1 MDTQRNHSATHLL
14 HKALKTVLG
23 PNVNQAGSE
32 VSPEKLRF
40 DFTHYEKLTDEQLAA
55 VEKIVNGK
63 IYEGLA
69 VDWFESEIGEAKK
82 LGATALFGEKY
93 GRTVR
98 VVKMGDYSM
107 ELCGGCHLKNTA
119 FMGMFLITSESSV
132 AAGVRRIEAL
142 TGRKAYD
149 YVVNMRQT
157 LTEAAHAFKTRPEM
171 LIEKISDLHDEN
183 TRLSKEIQAMKK
195 DSAKDIVSDLLASAC
210 DFNGAKCVTARVD
223 GLSADEMRNLC
234 DGLKDKLQSA
244 VILLVSTDENKGMI
258 IASATK
264 DVVAGGFDCGAFIK
278 KVAAS
283 VGGGGGGKPD
293 MAQAGLKDVSRA
305 DEAVQ
310 NAAAILKDLV

>member
-1 MDTQRNHSATHLL
+1 MNAKVTDTLKSGDKHAHYTKVLQGEILIGDRVILEVDKANRMDTQRNHSATHLL

-157 LTEAAHAFKTRPEM
+157 LTEAAHAFKPRPEM

-210 DFNGAKCVTARVD
+210 DFNGAKW
-223 GLSADEMRNLC
+223 
-234 DGLKDKLQSA
+234 
-244 VILLVSTDENKGMI
+244 
-258 IASATK
+258 
-264 DVVAGGFDCGAFIK
+264 
-278 KVAAS
+278 
-283 VGGGGGGKPD
+283 
-293 MAQAGLKDVSRA
+293 
-305 DEAVQ
+305 
-310 NAAAILKDLV
+310 